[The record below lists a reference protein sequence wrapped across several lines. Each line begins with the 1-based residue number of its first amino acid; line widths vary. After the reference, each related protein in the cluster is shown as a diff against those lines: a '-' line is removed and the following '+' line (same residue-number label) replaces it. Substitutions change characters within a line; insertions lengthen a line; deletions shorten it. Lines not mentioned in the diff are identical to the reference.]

1 MLRELTQ
8 PRQRQLNTRS
18 NALYGSEDV
27 TRRTQQPQAEWL
39 PIAAQPIHAHVH
51 EYKAVTPQH
60 TIELDKTAKVHIT
73 WSMHGDQITCLAG
86 TWRVSAFLEPVQ
98 AGASERIPL
107 TLGEAI
113 ALTPQPDPVDYE
125 AWVTIPA
132 HTVTLNADAPTKAYK
147 LVVTVTYEALN
158 GQTVPTFPACFV
170 LVTTLTYRE
179 PTTVAVPQTDCVAG
193 PELQFYIVA

>member
-8 PRQRQLNTRS
+8 PRQRQLNT
-18 NALYGSEDV
+18 NALYSSEDV
-27 TRRTQQPQAEWL
+27 TRTQQRQAEWL

-51 EYKAVTPQH
+51 EYKAVTPKH
-60 TIELDKTAKVHIT
+60 TIELDKTAKVQVK
-73 WSMHGDQITCLAG
+73 WSMYGDVTPYLAG
-86 TWRVSAFLEPVQ
+86 TWRVSAFLEAVQ
-98 AGASERIPL
+98 ASERIPL

-113 ALTPQPDPVDYE
+113 PLTPQLDPVDY
-125 AWVTIPA
+125 ATWVTIPA
-132 HTVTLNADAPTKAYK
+132 HTVTLHADAPTKAYK

-158 GQTVPTFPACFV
+158 GQPAPTFPACFV

-179 PTTVAVPQTDCVAG
+179 PATVAVAQTGCVEG

>member
-8 PRQRQLNTRS
+8 PRQRQINAPI
-18 NALYGSEDV
+18 NALYGAEDV
-27 TRRTQQPQAEWL
+27 TRTQQRQAEWL

-60 TIELDKTAKVHIT
+60 TIELDKTAKVQVK
-73 WSMHGDQITCLAG
+73 WSMYGDVTPILAG
-86 TWRVSAFLEPVQ
+86 TWRVSAFLEAVH

-113 ALTPQPDPVDYE
+113 ALTPQLDPVDY
-125 AWVTIPA
+125 ATWVTIPA

-158 GQTVPTFPACFV
+158 GQPAPAFPACFV

-179 PTTVAVPQTDCVAG
+179 PTTATVAQTGCVEG

>member
-8 PRQRQLNTRS
+8 PRQITTRS
-18 NALYGSEDV
+18 NALYGAEDV
-27 TRRTQQPQAEWL
+27 TRTQQRQAEWL

-51 EYKAVTPQH
+51 EYKAVTPKH
-60 TIELDKTAKVHIT
+60 TIELDKTAKVQVT
-73 WSMHGDQITCLAG
+73 WSMYGDVTPALAG

-98 AGASERIPL
+98 AGASERVPL

-113 ALTPQPDPVDYE
+113 ALTPQADPVDY
-125 AWVTIPA
+125 ATWVTIPA
-132 HTVTLNADAPTKAYK
+132 HTVTLNVDAPTKAYK

-158 GQTVPTFPACFV
+158 GQPALTFPACFV

-179 PTTVAVPQTDCVAG
+179 PTAAAVAQTDGVEG